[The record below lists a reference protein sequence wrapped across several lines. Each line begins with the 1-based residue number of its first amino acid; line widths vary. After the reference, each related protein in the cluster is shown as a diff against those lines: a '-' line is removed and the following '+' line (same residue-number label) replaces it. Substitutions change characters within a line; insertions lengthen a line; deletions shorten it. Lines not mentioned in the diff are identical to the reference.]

1 MTHVPSFRF
10 SEELSDAHQRQEFR
24 RDVMAGLSSSPKYL
38 PCKYFY
44 DERGSQLFEAICELD
59 EYYLT
64 RCESEIMTQFA
75 REVGTQ
81 IGPGVMLVEY
91 GSGSSTKTRILLDH
105 LEDPVAYVPV
115 DISTNHLVK
124 TASLLAAEYPNLEIL
139 PVYADFTKPFSLPRA
154 RRKPTHAA
162 VYFPGSTIGNFE
174 PQDARTLLR
183 QISQLCG
190 TGGGLVIGIDLKKS
204 IPIIEAAYND
214 AHGVT
219 DEFNLNLL
227 HRINCEAQTEI
238 PVDQFGHFAK
248 YNPTRGRVE
257 IFLVSRETQTLTILG
272 QPIHFAA
279 GERILT
285 EYSHKYSIEEF
296 ADLAAEAELTLRK
309 SWTDA
314 RGYFAVLHFVR
325 LSSG

>member
-1 MTHVPSFRF
+1 MNHRPSCRF
-10 SEELSDAHQRQEFR
+10 SEEQSDAHQQEQFR
-24 RDVMAGLSSSPKYL
+24 RDILAGLSSSPKRL

-44 DERGSQLFEAICELD
+44 DERGSQLFEVICELE

-64 RCESEIMTQFA
+64 RCESEIMTKYA
-75 REVGTQ
+75 SEVGAQ

-115 DISTNHLVK
+115 DISTDHLVK
-124 TASLLAAEYPNLEIL
+124 TARALAAEYPNLEIL
-139 PVYADFTKPFSLPRA
+139 PVYADFTKPFSLPQA
-154 RRKPTHAA
+154 SRKPTHAA

-174 PQDARTLLR
+174 PHDARTLLR

-214 AHGVT
+214 AQGVT
-219 DEFNLNLL
+219 DAFNLNLL
-227 HRINCEAQTEI
+227 HRVNHEAQTEI
-238 PVDQFGHFAK
+238 PIDRFGHFAE
-248 YNPTRGRVE
+248 YNPEKGRVE
-257 IFLVSRETQTLTILG
+257 IFIVSRETQTLTILG

-296 ADLAAEAELTLRK
+296 ADLAADAELTLRK

-314 RGYFAVLHFVR
+314 RGYFAVLHFAR
-325 LSSG
+325 LP